1 MSEAPARVRFLPT
14 APDTS
19 VSPLELFFDLVFV
32 FALTQVTAMMADDL
46 TASGLV
52 RGMLVLALLWWSW
65 VGYAWLCNVVRTD
78 SGPVRLV
85 LFAAM
90 SAMFVLALAIP
101 ESFDDRP
108 GGINGPALVAIC
120 YFGFRLVHLVMFW
133 LISADDPGLRRQIVR
148 FAPSMGGATA
158 LLLVAAT
165 ADGVAQTVLWAAALT
180 VDYGGTLLSG
190 ADGWRLRA
198 TGHFAERH
206 GLIVIVA
213 LGESI
218 VAIGVGVEKQPISL
232 PVVLAAVLGLT
243 VASAMWWAYFDMS
256 ALHAERAFD
265 DEPEATR
272 AAFARDAYSYLHL
285 PLMAGVV
292 LTALG
297 LKKVLEYVGDPEHH
311 QLSDPLHHVAFVAL
325 AGGVLVYLLGHIA
338 FKWRTM
344 HGVMMSRVVASGAV
358 LVLLLVG
365 GSLPALA
372 ALAVLATVLVAMV
385 AYETTRYA
393 DERQG
398 LHGHA

>member
-1 MSEAPARVRFLPT
+1 
-14 APDTS
+14 
-19 VSPLELFFDLVFV
+19 
-32 FALTQVTAMMADDL
+32 
-46 TASGLV
+46 
-52 RGMLVLALLWWSW
+52 
-65 VGYAWLCNVVRTD
+65 
-78 SGPVRLV
+78 
-85 LFAAM
+85 
-90 SAMFVLALAIP
+90 
-101 ESFDDRP
+101 
-108 GGINGPALVAIC
+108 
-120 YFGFRLVHLVMFW
+120 MFW

-344 HGVMMSRVVASGAV
+344 HGVMMSRVVATGAV